1 MPCEIAFF
9 SANEKYDMT
18 LFFINFYICLMIII
32 NILILANTIYNYYVY
47 NNIVSEK
54 IYNDTNVIENDD
66 LPPKASELS
75 SKNKILIGETVD
87 YKLFISLLLDQNMYY
102 NDKYFT
108 LNITNILL
116 DVFMLVTIVLGIF
129 SLLYVFTS
137 NFRKFKDLTRL
148 NFEFAE
154 LKDYIIQN
162 CYFINNR
169 SCEGLHRTKM
179 FSIFVIF
186 LILIII
192 YGLRRNPSQ
201 TPSINYAD
209 YLNFKKSKDENNK
222 EPKNIENMLNIICD
236 KDADFLNDNSNITKI
251 MNELNGH
258 NIHTAISIN
267 DRIYTPE
274 EIEKLKKASDDA
286 SGAFYK
292 AKDAK
297 EKEDKKKLMETANT
311 KLIEAAITEYYNAI
325 TNNTINLFI
334 TKIKDISAKI
344 KANNVDNKDNKDLD
358 FVKLVLVYLNNK
370 KIYNDN
376 ISKEKIPNFDLG
388 RTYAQSLLNIIT
400 NVIPYSNNLFG
411 TFKTNNYDIE
421 NVLIGAIPLSI
432 RSNIN
437 DSSDCAISSYTD
449 FDTFK
454 IDHKEKAGCFYNN
467 YLFQLK
473 ETRGKLKQGFIA
485 ILIAFIVS
493 TIAIMVLFYY
503 IYINYNIDNTRWS
516 NITAIKMVRLP
527 WRNPLNWL
535 SIMVGNIMLLLNNEN
550 K

>member
-1 MPCEIAFF
+1 
-9 SANEKYDMT
+9 
-18 LFFINFYICLMIII
+18 
-32 NILILANTIYNYYVY
+32 
-47 NNIVSEK
+47 
-54 IYNDTNVIENDD
+54 
-66 LPPKASELS
+66 
-75 SKNKILIGETVD
+75 
-87 YKLFISLLLDQNMYY
+87 
-102 NDKYFT
+102 
-108 LNITNILL
+108 
-116 DVFMLVTIVLGIF
+116 MLVTIVLGIF

-169 SCEGLHRTKM
+169 SCEGLHLYKM
-179 FSIFVIF
+179 LSILLIF
-186 LILIII
+186 LTLIII
-192 YGLRRNPSQ
+192 GLRRDPSH

-209 YLNFKKSKDENNK
+209 YLNFEKSKDVNNNN
-222 EPKNIENMLNIICD
+222 PKNIENMLNIICNTD
-236 KDADFLNDNSNITKI
+236 KDKDTDYLNYTSNITKI
-251 MNELNGH
+251 MNKLNGH
-258 NIHTAISIN
+258 NIHTASTIN
-267 DRIYTPE
+267 DTNPTTK
-274 EIEKLKKASDDA
+274 EIEDLEKASKDA
-286 SGAFYK
+286 LVAYNK
-292 AKDAK
+292 ETDAKDKAAK
-297 EKEDKKKLMETANT
+297 EKLME
-311 KLIEAAITEYYNAI
+311 AAKAAKTEYDNAV
-325 TNNTINLFI
+325 TNNTINKFI
-334 TKIKDISAKI
+334 TKIKDISEKI
-344 KANNVDNKDNKDLD
+344 KANNEDNNDNKDLD

-527 WRNPLNWL
+527 WRNPLNLL
-535 SIMVGNIMLLLNNEN
+535 SILVGNIMLLLNNEN

>member
-32 NILILANTIYNYYVY
+32 TILILANTIYNYYVY

-87 YKLFISLLLDQNMYY
+87 YKLFLSLLLDQNMYY

-116 DVFMLVTIVLGIF
+116 DVFMLVTIVLAIF
-129 SLLYVFTS
+129 SLLYVSTS
-137 NFRKFKDLTRL
+137 YVPKFKNLTRL
-148 NFEFAE
+148 NFEFAK

-169 SCEGLHRTKM
+169 SCEGLHLYKM
-179 FSIFVIF
+179 LSILLIF
-186 LILIII
+186 LTLIII
-192 YGLRRNPSQ
+192 GLMRYPSH

-209 YLNFKKSKDENNK
+209 YLNFEKSKDVNNNN
-222 EPKNIENMLNIICD
+222 PKNIENMLNIICNTD
-236 KDADFLNDNSNITKI
+236 KDKDTDYLKDNSNITKI
-251 MNELNGH
+251 MNKLNGH
-258 NIHTAISIN
+258 NIHTASTIN
-267 DRIYTPE
+267 DTNPTTK
-274 EIEKLKKASDDA
+274 EIEDLKKASDDA
-286 SGAFYK
+286 
-292 AKDAK
+292 KD
-297 EKEDKKKLMETANT
+297 KEDKKKLME
-311 KLIEAAITEYYNAI
+311 AAKAAKTEYDNAV
-325 TNNTINLFI
+325 TINKFI

-344 KANNVDNKDNKDLD
+344 KANNEDNNDNKDLD

-376 ISKEKIPNFDLG
+376 TGTPGQLPEVA

-421 NVLIGAIPLSI
+421 NVLIGAVPLLDRHNISI
-432 RSNIN
+432 TEDKCSIN
-437 DSSDCAISSYTD
+437 EYATRDD
-449 FDTFK
+449 FANES
-454 IDHKEKAGCFYNN
+454 EKKGCYYNN
-467 YLFQLK
+467 YLIKLK
-473 ETRGKLKQGFIA
+473 ETRGKLKQGFINR
-485 ILIAFIVS
+485 LIAFTLS
-493 TIAIMVLFYY
+493 MIAIMVLFYY

-516 NITAIKMVRLP
+516 NITAIKMVRLS
-527 WRNPLNWL
+527 RHNPLNWL

>member
-32 NILILANTIYNYYVY
+32 TILILANTIYNYYVY

-169 SCEGLHRTKM
+169 SCEGLHLYKM
-179 FSIFVIF
+179 LSIF
-186 LILIII
+186 LIFLTLIII
-192 YGLRRNPSQ
+192 GLRRDPSH

-209 YLNFKKSKDENNK
+209 YLNFKKSKDENNNN
-222 EPKNIENMLNIICD
+222 PKNIENMLNIICNTD
-236 KDADFLNDNSNITKI
+236 KDKDTDYLKDNSNITKI
-251 MNELNGH
+251 MNKLNGH
-258 NIHTAISIN
+258 NIHTASTIN
-267 DRIYTPE
+267 DTNLTTK
-274 EIEKLKKASDDA
+274 EIEDLKKASVDA
-286 SGAFYK
+286 EVAYNNVTD
-292 AKDAK
+292 AKD
-297 EKEDKKKLMETANT
+297 KEDKKKLME
-311 KLIEAAITEYYNAI
+311 AAKTEYDNAA
-325 TNNTINLFI
+325 TNNTTNITINKFI
-334 TKIKDISAKI
+334 TKIKDISATI
-344 KANNVDNKDNKDLD
+344 KANNEDNNDNKDLD

-376 ISKEKIPNFDLG
+376 TGTPGQLPEVA

-421 NVLIGAIPLSI
+421 NVLIGAVPLLDRHNISI
-432 RSNIN
+432 TEDKCSTNEYATR
-437 DSSDCAISSYTD
+437 DD
-449 FDTFK
+449 FANES
-454 IDHKEKAGCFYNN
+454 EKKGCYYNN
-467 YLFQLK
+467 YLIKLK
-473 ETRGKLKQGFIA
+473 ETRGKLKQGFINR
-485 ILIAFIVS
+485 LIAFTLS
-493 TIAIMVLFYY
+493 MIAIMVLFYY

-516 NITAIKMVRLP
+516 NITAIKMVRLSQQ
-527 WRNPLNWL
+527 NPLNWL

>member
-1 MPCEIAFF
+1 
-9 SANEKYDMT
+9 
-18 LFFINFYICLMIII
+18 MIII
-32 NILILANTIYNYYVY
+32 TILILANTIYNYYVY

-116 DVFMLVTIVLGIF
+116 DVFMLVTIVLAIF
-129 SLLYVFTS
+129 SLLYVSTS
-137 NFRKFKDLTRL
+137 YVPKFKNLTRL

-169 SCEGLHRTKM
+169 SCEGLHLRKM

-527 WRNPLNWL
+527 WRNPLNLL
-535 SIMVGNIMLLLNNEN
+535 SILVGNIMLLLNNEN